1 MNDNT
6 YIELSQH
13 ALQNNIRFLQKLLGK
28 TVKISSVVK
37 GNAYGHG
44 ITEFAGMLYKCG
56 IRHFSVFS
64 ADEAF
69 ELRAV
74 LDDVEIMIMGNVEGD
89 MLEWAIQE
97 GIDFYVF
104 DIERLSASIQFAK
117 KLKSKAKIHIEVE
130 TGMNRTGF
138 NKKDLPAVLS
148 LLKKS
153 IRYIDFKG
161 LCTHFSGA
169 ESIANYYRI
178 KSQIAAFAEISE
190 RFKIKGLIPQQY
202 HTACSAASVMYPETR
217 MDMVRIGI
225 LQYGLWPSP
234 ETFIHYLADKKSRND
249 PLRRILTWK
258 SSIMSV
264 KEVLEGEY
272 IGYGTSYMAHEKM
285 KIAVVPIGYAH
296 GYSRSLS
303 NQGRVLIHG
312 DRCAVVGTVNMNMI
326 VIDVSELPNVA
337 KGDEVVIIG
346 SQAERTISIASFSEY
361 SNQLN
366 YELLTRLP
374 RNILRKTTE

>member
-13 ALQNNIRFLQKLLGK
+13 ALQNNIRFLQKMLGK

-44 ITEFAGMLYKCG
+44 ITEFAGMLYNCG

-104 DIERLSASIQFAK
+104 DIERLTAAIQFAK
-117 KLKSKAKIHIEVE
+117 KIKSKAKIHIEVE

-138 NKKDLPAVLS
+138 NKKDLPAVIS

-161 LCTHFSGA
+161 LCTHYSGA

-190 RFKIKGLIPQQY
+190 RFKIKGMIPQQY

-249 PLRRILTWK
+249 PLKRILTWK

-346 SQAERTISIASFSEY
+346 SQAERTVSIASFSEY

>member
-6 YIELSQH
+6 YIELSQQ
-13 ALQNNIRFLQKLLGK
+13 ALQNNIRFLQKMLGK

-64 ADEAF
+64 ADEAY

-104 DIERLSASIQFAK
+104 DIERLTASIQFAK
-117 KLKSKAKIHIEVE
+117 KIKSKAKIHIEVE
-130 TGMNRTGF
+130 TGMNRTGI
-138 NKKDLPAVLS
+138 NKKDLPAVIS

-153 IRYIDFKG
+153 IHYIDFKG

-178 KSQIAAFAEISE
+178 KSQIAAFSEISE

-264 KEVLEGEY
+264 KDVHEGEY
-272 IGYGTSYMAHEKM
+272 IGYGKSYMAHEKM

>member
-6 YIELSQH
+6 YIELSQQ
-13 ALQNNIRFLQKLLGK
+13 ALQNNIRFLQKMLGK

-89 MLEWAIQE
+89 MLEWAITE

-117 KLKSKAKIHIEVE
+117 KIKSKAKIHIEVE

-138 NKKDLPAVLS
+138 NKKDLPAVIS

-153 IRYIDFKG
+153 IRHIDFKG
-161 LCTHFSGA
+161 LCTHYSGA

-264 KEVLEGEY
+264 KEVREGEY

-326 VIDVSELPNVA
+326 VIDVSELPNVT

-346 SQAERTISIASFSEY
+346 SQAERTVSIASFSEY

-374 RNILRKTTE
+374 RNIQRKTTE

>member
-13 ALQNNIRFLQKLLGK
+13 ALQNNIRFLQKMLGK